1 MTRHQHL
8 VLEIIREA
16 PRHMTAEEI
25 YLSARERAPSVAVAT
40 VYNALA
46 ALCRDGLIAR
56 LHTGGQKDAYDRTT
70 TPHAHCVCR
79 HCGRLTDLAFPS
91 LAEQLAPL
99 VGSREPFY
107 ELYVHGLCQDC
118 QQN

>member
-1 MTRHQHL
+1 MTRHQKL

-16 PRHMTAEEI
+16 PCHRTAEEI
-25 YLSARERAPSVAVAT
+25 YLAARERVPSIAVAT

-46 ALCRDGLIAR
+46 ALCREGLIAR
-56 LHTGGQKDAYDRTT
+56 LHTGGQKDAYDRAT

-79 HCGRLTDLAFPS
+79 SCGRLTDLCFPS
-91 LAEQLAPL
+91 LSEQLGSL
-99 VGSREPFY
+99 VGCKEPFY
-107 ELYVHGLCQDC
+107 ELYVHGVCEEC